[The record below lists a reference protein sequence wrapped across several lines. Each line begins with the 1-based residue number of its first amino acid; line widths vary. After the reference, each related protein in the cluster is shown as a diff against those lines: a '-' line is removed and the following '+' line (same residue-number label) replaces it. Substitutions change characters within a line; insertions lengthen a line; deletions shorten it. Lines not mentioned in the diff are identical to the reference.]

1 MGEGR
6 GGTSQP
12 VSGEGIDGEP
22 TCLVLNR
29 LSTLAPLQLNI
40 SQRFAWRMSVTT
52 ANHQPLGAL
61 FEYNSGTERWASRS
75 GGKNGYR

>member
-12 VSGEGIDGEP
+12 VSGGGIDGEP
-22 TCLVLNR
+22 TCLVLNQ

-40 SQRFAWRMSVTT
+40 SQRFAWRMSVAT
-52 ANHQPLGAL
+52 ANP
-61 FEYNSGTERWASRS
+61 STS
-75 GGKNGYR
+75 GGSL